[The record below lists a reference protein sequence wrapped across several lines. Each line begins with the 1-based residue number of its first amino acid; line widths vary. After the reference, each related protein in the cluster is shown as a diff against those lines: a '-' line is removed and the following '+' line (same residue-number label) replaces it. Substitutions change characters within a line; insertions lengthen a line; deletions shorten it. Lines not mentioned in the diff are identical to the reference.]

1 MEVKFGGM
9 IKNLVE
15 SEKFH
20 CTFIRYILKMRT
32 NTCNAMVYG
41 ESGRFPVAIMI
52 KMMIGFWS
60 RLLTG
65 KSTKL
70 VKLIYNCVN
79 RQRQ

>member
-1 MEVKFGGM
+1 
-9 IKNLVE
+9 
-15 SEKFH
+15 
-20 CTFIRYILKMRT
+20 MRT

-52 KMMIGFWS
+52 KMMIGYWG

-79 RQRQ
+79 RQDNSIQFKWLTNNQANIK